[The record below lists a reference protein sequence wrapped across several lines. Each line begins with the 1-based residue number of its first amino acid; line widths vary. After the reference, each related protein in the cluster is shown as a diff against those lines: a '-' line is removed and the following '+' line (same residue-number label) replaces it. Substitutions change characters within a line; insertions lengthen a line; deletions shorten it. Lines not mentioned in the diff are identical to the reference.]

1 MFGFVSKNIVQFVNR
16 RVVIE
21 IQLCFFQNPCLKS
34 ISTTPKGKETSKAT
48 DFTVSYLVN
57 SCGLSS
63 DSALSVSK
71 WFHLKTTE
79 NPDFV
84 LLFFKK
90 QGFTDTQIAKMISFR
105 PDLLKFNPDKILKPK
120 LDFLRDVGFSTPDLT
135 FLLSKNPCILASSLD
150 NLIVPAYGFLKNI
163 LGTDEV
169 IILTAKRAPW
179 LLHNDLHKMIGPKI
193 RALRDH
199 GVPDSSISAMIKQQ
213 PRCFIIAKP
222 DRFTVALTKVKEM
235 DFKPSSSFFYLAL
248 HAILSTSESNWEEKF
263 ELYRS
268 FGWSEDDFLSAF
280 KKQPRIMALSK
291 DKMRKMMDFFSREP
305 GLGLSVVSHCPNLL
319 LLSLEKTI
327 IPRWSVIC
335 VLMSHGI
342 LNKDV
347 NFYTICCSKGENFL
361 EKYVI
366 KYQEKVTQVLEAYQ
380 GKTVIGG

>member
-1 MFGFVSKNIVQFVNR
+1 
-16 RVVIE
+16 
-21 IQLCFFQNPCLKS
+21 
-34 ISTTPKGKETSKAT
+34 
-48 DFTVSYLVN
+48 
-57 SCGLSS
+57 
-63 DSALSVSK
+63 
-71 WFHLKTTE
+71 
-79 NPDFV
+79 
-84 LLFFKK
+84 
-90 QGFTDTQIAKMISFR
+90 MISFR
-105 PDLLKFNPDKILKPK
+105 PDLLKFNPDKTLKPK
-120 LDFLRDVGFSTPDLT
+120 LHFLRDVGFSTPDLT
-135 FLLSKNPCILASSLD
+135 FLLSKSPNILASSLD
-150 NLIVPAYGFLKNI
+150 NQIVPAYGFLKGI
-163 LGTDEV
+163 LGTDEIV
-169 IILTAKRAPW
+169 VSTAKRAPL

-213 PRCFIIAKP
+213 PRRFISANP

-268 FGWSEDDFLSAF
+268 FGWSEDDILSAF
-280 KKQPRIMALSK
+280 KKQPHIMTLSK
-291 DKMRKMMDFFSREP
+291 DKMRKMMDFFSKEP
-305 GLGLSVVSHCPNLL
+305 GLGLSVVSHYPNLL

-347 NFYTICCSKGENFL
+347 NFYTICCSKEKIFL